1 MKTERRIKKAEAIG
15 ILVVLLLFG
24 YLIQGFWQTGENA
37 VSKDSLRSLTEG
49 WYQMVDG
56 KRVELTLPRTVEADE
71 NGLVILY
78 NTSLT
83 RAYRGK
89 VLSVRG
95 LQYDTDVW
103 LGRHCLYRYEDNGFE
118 KNSQMKGK
126 MWADAYLTES
136 VGKDSLSLVM
146 ACRPGQRVYVQAPLV
161 GTASAITERH
171 LQDAAVSILVI
182 FGMMVFGAVSLVV
195 YFYTRHHHITERR
208 FLDAALFMILC
219 GIWCGLDSGLYQ
231 IYGMHTAA
239 GTLLSFYAFM
249 LMSVPMLHFV
259 QDTVSERVK
268 YVPEIW
274 LMLLYANAILQ
285 GIFYLAFEIPFIR
298 MLPVTHILLISG
310 VASMIA
316 LLVKEYHTD
325 RRAELAACLR
335 AFSALGVSGIAALA
349 LYWSFSI
356 HWYDMVFQF
365 GILLFIAILF
375 WFLLRKIS
383 GDIRFRVEQT
393 VYERIS
399 REDRMTGLKNQKAFE
414 SYLSQIETD
423 EVSCENALLLFIDIT
438 ELKWINDTQ
447 GLNRGDE
454 TVIRIAR
461 CIQNVAAPPF
471 EQSVECF
478 RIDGNEFAVVVL
490 NPSKRPET
498 WEAELKKEMEQTGKL
513 TRLGFGY
520 SYLRRYDGSQNTISD
535 WKNKADSMLRG
546 NY

>member
-24 YLIQGFWQTGENA
+24 YLIQGFFQTDENA
-37 VSKDSLRSLTEG
+37 SSKDSLRSLTEG

-56 KRVELTLPRTVEADE
+56 KRVELTLPCTVEADE

-285 GIFYLAFEIPFIR
+285 GIFYLAFEIPFVR
-298 MLPVTHILLISG
+298 MLPVTHILLIIG

>member
-24 YLIQGFWQTGENA
+24 YLIQGFFQTDENA
-37 VSKDSLRSLTEG
+37 LSKDSLRSLTEG

>member
-126 MWADAYLTES
+126 IWADAYLTES

>member
-24 YLIQGFWQTGENA
+24 YLIQGFFQTDENA
-37 VSKDSLRSLTEG
+37 LSKDSLRSLTEG

-126 MWADAYLTES
+126 IWADAYLTES

-298 MLPVTHILLISG
+298 MLPVTHILLIIG

>member
-24 YLIQGFWQTGENA
+24 YLIQGFFQTDENA

-126 MWADAYLTES
+126 IWADAYLTES

-182 FGMMVFGAVSLVV
+182 FGMMVFGVVSLIV
-195 YFYTRHHHITERR
+195 YFYTRHYHITERR

>member
-24 YLIQGFWQTGENA
+24 YLIQGFFQTDENA
-37 VSKDSLRSLTEG
+37 SSKDSLRSLTEG

-56 KRVELTLPRTVEADE
+56 KRVELTLPCTVEADE

-103 LGRHCLYRYEDNGFE
+103 LGRYCLYRYEDNGFE

-182 FGMMVFGAVSLVV
+182 FGMMVFGVVSLIV
-195 YFYTRHHHITERR
+195 YFYTRHYHITERR

-285 GIFYLAFEIPFIR
+285 GIFYLAFEIPFVR
-298 MLPVTHILLISG
+298 MLPVTHILLIIG

-461 CIQNVAAPPF
+461 CIQNVAAAPF

>member
-1 MKTERRIKKAEAIG
+1 MKTERRIKKAEVIG

-24 YLIQGFWQTGENA
+24 YLIQSFWQAGESA
-37 VSKDSLRSLTEG
+37 SSKDSLRSLTGG

-83 RAYRGK
+83 RSYRGK

-126 MWADAYLTES
+126 MWADAYLPES
-136 VGKDSLSLVM
+136 VGKDPLSLVM

-161 GTASAITERH
+161 GTSAAITERH

-182 FGMMVFGAVSLVV
+182 FGMMVFGVVSLIV
-195 YFYTRHHHITERR
+195 YFYTRHYHITERR

-231 IYGMHTAA
+231 IYGKHAAA

-285 GIFYLAFEIPFIR
+285 GILHLAFEIPFIR
-298 MLPVTHILLISG
+298 MLPVTHMLLIFG

-356 HWYDMVFQF
+356 HWYDMVFQL

-490 NPSKRPET
+490 NPSKQPET

>member
-24 YLIQGFWQTGENA
+24 YLIQGFFQTDENA